1 MIAKF
6 KIFEK
11 CCFRS
16 WFPGVNSI
24 DSKTGY
30 DGVLTYGK

>member
-1 MIAKF
+1 LKNVA
-6 KIFEK
+6 
-11 CCFRS
+11 S
-16 WFPGVNSI
+16 GPGFPGSTVGDEVVCI